1 VGRAFLQVIPVVLAL
16 ASAPALAADAKALDP
31 AATAWVLT
39 ATALVLF
46 MTLPGLALFY
56 AGLVHARNV
65 LSVLMHCAAIACL
78 VSAAW
83 FVAGYGLAFGDG
95 STTGG
100 LVGLGHWFLTGIG
113 VDTLKGELPA
123 SVHVA
128 FQMTF
133 AIITPALIVG
143 AYAERIRFGAV
154 ALYSVLW
161 VLIVYAPVCHWI
173 WGEGWLAANGVMDFA
188 GGIVVHATAGAAA
201 LVAAVML
208 KPRRGFPHEMP
219 LPHNPGITVAGA
231 GMLWVGWFGFNG
243 GSALAAGGGAGMALL
258 VTHLSAAFAGLT
270 WMAIEWSKHG
280 KASSVGL
287 ATGVIAGLATVTP
300 AAGYIGA
307 WAALPIGVA
316 AGAICFRMTSVV
328 KRVLGID
335 DSLDVFAVHGVGG
348 ALGTLLT
355 AVFALPSLGGIG
367 YTIADRGFG
376 EQLGWQAMGLLAGG
390 LWSALATWIIF
401 KLCGAFL
408 GGIRVGAEQ
417 EAEGLDV
424 TAHGERG
431 YDLKL

>member
-1 VGRAFLQVIPVVLAL
+1 MAPAAVALLAL
-16 ASAPALAADAKALDP
+16 ASEPALAADAKTLDP

-83 FVAGYGLAFGDG
+83 FIAGYGIAFGDG
-95 STTGG
+95 TGSGGWLG
-100 LVGLGHWFLTGIG
+100 LDRWFLSGIA

-154 ALYSVLW
+154 AIYSVLW

-219 LPHNPGITVAGA
+219 LPHNPGMTVAGA

-243 GSALAAGGGAGMALL
+243 GSALAAGGSAGMALL
-258 VTHLSAAFAGLT
+258 VTHMSAAFAGLT

-307 WAALPIGVA
+307 WAALPIGIA
-316 AGAICFRMTSVV
+316 AGAICFRMTLLV
-328 KRVLGID
+328 KRVFGID

-355 AVFALPSLGGIG
+355 AAFALPALGGVG

-376 EQLGWQAMGLLAGG
+376 EQLGWQAIGLVVGG
-390 LWSALATWIIF
+390 LWSAVATWLIL
-401 KLCGAFL
+401 KLCGALL
-408 GGIRVGAEQ
+408 GGIRVGADQ
-417 EAEGLDV
+417 EAEGLDI

-431 YDLKL
+431 YDLKI